1 MNSSK
6 SEAPIVE
13 WQKSDDSVALVRF
26 EQISIN
32 DDDDDD
38 VKIDVETGSKPDV
51 ETGSGG
57 KDHEWAIRVNRVNG
71 GVWSADRR
79 KFVALLTL
87 TLILIGALAPM
98 IFFFFTR
105 VQPQGRFFLEI
116 HIFEGPIKWL

>member
-6 SEAPIVE
+6 SEATFVE
-13 WQKSDDSVALVRF
+13 WQKSDDSVALVRN
-26 EQISIN
+26 EQIPIN
-32 DDDDDD
+32 DDD

-57 KDHEWAIRVNRVNG
+57 KDHELAIRVNRVNG

-98 IFFFFTR
+98 IFLFFTR

-116 HIFEGPIKWL
+116 HIFEGPIKW